1 MRQELPRVGGCET
14 RVTWVGEGVR
24 QELPG
29 WERGC
34 ETRVTWVGERV
45 RQELPGWERG

>member
-1 MRQELPRVGGCET
+1 M
-14 RVTWVGEGVR
+14 R

-45 RQELPGWERG
+45 RQELPGWERGCETRVT

>member
-1 MRQELPRVGGCET
+1 M
-14 RVTWVGEGVR
+14 R

-34 ETRVTWVGERV
+34 ETRVTWVGERSETRV
-45 RQELPGWERG
+45 TWVGERV

>member
-1 MRQELPRVGGCET
+1 M
-14 RVTWVGEGVR
+14 R

-29 WERGC
+29 WGGC

>member
-1 MRQELPRVGGCET
+1 M
-14 RVTWVGEGVR
+14 R

-29 WERGC
+29 WREG

>member
-1 MRQELPRVGGCET
+1 M
-14 RVTWVGEGVR
+14 R

-34 ETRVTWVGERV
+34 ETRVTWVGRV
-45 RQELPGWERG
+45 CDKSYLGGRESETRVT

>member
-1 MRQELPRVGGCET
+1 MRQELPGL
-14 RVTWVGEGVR
+14 GERVR